1 MARRSL
7 TERYEELEGRREG
20 IAARQHERIAP
31 SPVHLA
37 LVDVLGDLLTLGNT
51 YANDRVPLPL
61 RTMMRM
67 LDGMRGTLLEE
78 LATVPPE
85 QIIPFMA
92 GLRDQIDRIVQ
103 AGAGATGAPALPAA
117 VDELEGAPAEEGA
130 A

>member
-37 LVDVLGDLLTLGNT
+37 LVDLLTLGNT

-67 LDGMRGTLLEE
+67 LDSMRGTLVEE
-78 LATVPPE
+78 LAGVPPE